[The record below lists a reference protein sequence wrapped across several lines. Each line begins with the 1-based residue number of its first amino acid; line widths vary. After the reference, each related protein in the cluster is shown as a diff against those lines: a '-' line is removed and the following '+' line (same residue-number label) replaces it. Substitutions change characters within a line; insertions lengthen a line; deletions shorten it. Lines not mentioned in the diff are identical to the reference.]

1 MERCSIKNCTL
12 SMGLSR
18 LYKTN
23 TMIRTFPN
31 KVRTMIEAR
40 TYNFV
45 LTPLSS
51 ISDWLE
57 VSSVD
62 DVVILSLK
70 IDSFKKWK
78 SDSSIGSRSSET
90 PGTLSLLIGTLE
102 LDLCITW
109 NGQLSKPSSKKTK
122 SLRNSF
128 ERILSFLMCF
138 WSLGNACTWQ
148 KWQIGPAQICSCK
161 DYPKKVL
168 KWRVTT
174 PNTLLQVW
182 GKITRSFRT

>member
-1 MERCSIKNCTL
+1 MERCSIKNWTL
-12 SMGLSR
+12 SIGLSR

-78 SDSSIGSRSSET
+78 SDSGIGSRSSET

-109 NGQLSKPSSKKTK
+109 NGQLSKPSKKNK
-122 SLRNSF
+122 QSPFGMALKESP
-128 ERILSFLMCF
+128 SFLCVF
-138 WSLGNACTWQ
+138 
-148 KWQIGPAQICSCK
+148 GP
-161 DYPKKVL
+161 
-168 KWRVTT
+168 
-174 PNTLLQVW
+174 
-182 GKITRSFRT
+182 

>member
-78 SDSSIGSRSSET
+78 SDSWIGSRSNEA
-90 PGTLSLLIGTLE
+90 PGTLSLLIGMLE

-109 NGQLSKPSSKKTK
+109 NGQLSKPSKKK
-122 SLRNSF
+122 SLWNGF
-128 ERILSFLMCF
+128 ERIPFFLMCF

-161 DYPKKVL
+161 D
-168 KWRVTT
+168 
-174 PNTLLQVW
+174 
-182 GKITRSFRT
+182 